1 MSMLKRTELM
11 KVTVQATVQV
21 GAAKPI
27 AFGWEAKFEPSD
39 APEKVVADI
48 DLICRRVR
56 DEAQET
62 AR

>member
-1 MSMLKRTELM
+1 MTRTEPM

-21 GAAKPI
+21 GASKPI
-27 AFGWEAKFEPSD
+27 TFGWEAKFEPSD
-39 APEKVVADI
+39 RPEKIVADI

-56 DEAQET
+56 DEAQEA